1 MNDTFTGGIPS
12 YGIFLVVL
20 SIVLHLQQVELP
32 VSEKGETEP
41 EENQVDESYESSVY
55 ETENADNV
63 VEMGLIAP
71 SSPGKN
77 GRKEIAIIKTYSSR
91 KRCRH
96 KKRTRHQISGGY
108 LQKCPAYTRQN

>member
-1 MNDTFTGGIPS
+1 MISLMPHLKPITLVLKACFSKSNLNDTFTGGIPS

-41 EENQVDESYESSVY
+41 AENQVDESYESSMH

-71 SSPGKN
+71 SSPGRN
-77 GRKEIAIIKTYSSR
+77 GRRNCY
-91 KRCRH
+91 
-96 KKRTRHQISGGY
+96 HQN
-108 LQKCPAYTRQN
+108 LFLTQAM